1 MQTETYLPIELIIQI
16 LLRLPVKSLI
26 RFKCVCKSW
35 FSLISQP
42 DFANSHFQLTA
53 ATHTNRI
60 QLITPYLESL
70 SIDLES
76 SLNDD
81 SAFYSP
87 DISSLFEDDDYY
99 SSSSSDRDDL
109 MPPKY
114 FYKIDFKGSCRGFIL
129 LNCYSSLRIWN
140 PSTGFHKRVPFT
152 TLDSTPD
159 ANYFYGFGYDES
171 TDDYLVLSMSYEPSP
186 SSDGMLS
193 HLGIFSLRANVWS
206 KIEGGKLLPYSQDSI
221 LNLVESLSNGA
232 LHWLAYRD
240 DISIRVIVGF
250 HLIERKLLELRL
262 PNDIVYGPSSVYEL
276 WVYKGCLALWDLSS
290 DKGAVEI
297 WVMEKYNVQSSW
309 TKTLVLSFD
318 GLPTRCFWPKYYTK
332 SGDIVGTNM
341 HSLLAK
347 YNDKGQLQEH
357 HSYCD
362 NEYGSL
368 KVMYRESL
376 LSIPGGDS
384 GQV

>member
-99 SSSSSDRDDL
+99 SFSSSDRDDL

-206 KIEGGKLLPYSQDSI
+206 EIEGGKLLPYSQDSI
-221 LNLVESLSNGA
+221 LNLMESLSNGA
-232 LHWLAYRD
+232 LHWLAFRD
-240 DISIRVIVGF
+240 DISIRVRVAF
-250 HLIERKLLELRL
+250 
-262 PNDIVYGPSSVYEL
+262 
-276 WVYKGCLALWDLSS
+276 
-290 DKGAVEI
+290 
-297 WVMEKYNVQSSW
+297 
-309 TKTLVLSFD
+309 
-318 GLPTRCFWPKYYTK
+318 
-332 SGDIVGTNM
+332 
-341 HSLLAK
+341 AK
-347 YNDKGQLQEH
+347 
-357 HSYCD
+357 
-362 NEYGSL
+362 
-368 KVMYRESL
+368 
-376 LSIPGGDS
+376 
-384 GQV
+384 